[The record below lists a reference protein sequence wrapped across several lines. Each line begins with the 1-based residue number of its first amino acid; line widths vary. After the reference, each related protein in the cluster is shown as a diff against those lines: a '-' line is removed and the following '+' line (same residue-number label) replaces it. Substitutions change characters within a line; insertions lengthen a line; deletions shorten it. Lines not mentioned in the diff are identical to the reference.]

1 MSYDN
6 IRSIFLFSS
15 PSCRTFVFSGT
26 AEEKKMG
33 HFPFFPCQFR
43 LEMKC
48 VISLKQEEKSQC
60 LKITIFVSFVLS
72 KSKQG
77 QTDWKLMGKKA
88 KINGKGKMRLF
99 EVIFKQC
106 DWSFS
111 EA

>member
-48 VISLKQEEKSQC
+48 VISLKQEGKSQY
-60 LKITIFVSFVLS
+60 LEITILVSFVLS

-77 QTDWKLMGKKA
+77 QTD
-88 KINGKGKMRLF
+88 
-99 EVIFKQC
+99 
-106 DWSFS
+106 
-111 EA
+111 